1 MRAEPRVNAQSAKRV
16 GAHAIRRPQM
26 PDQEP
31 VGANGVVRYVAML
44 TVLVTTLAFVA
55 LDTFSVQRA
64 RLADFFSKPISKVRI
79 ENQWQHVSERDVTAI
94 LQRYIGAGFFDFD
107 INGASRDLE
116 ALPWVASVDVRRVW
130 PDTLS
135 LHLKEEMPI
144 AMWGSEHLLN
154 QYGELFSPGSTDSF
168 AGLPLL
174 FGPEG
179 SQDRVMQQYKE
190 LSQVLSPVG
199 LRLNGLALSHR
210 QSWSLSVNAMQVE
223 VGRHDVLARV
233 QRFARFYAQQDRA
246 ETAQF
251 ASIDL
256 RYGNGIAVKK
266 STLKLA
272 PLSDVAQR

>member
-1 MRAEPRVNAQSAKRV
+1 MRAEPRATAQSAKRV
-16 GAHAIRRPQM
+16 GAHAVRRPQV
-26 PDQEP
+26 PDEEP
-31 VGANGVVRYVAML
+31 ARASGLLRYVVLL
-44 TVLVTTLAFVA
+44 TFLFASLAFVA

-64 RLADFFSKPISKVRI
+64 RLADFVSKPISKVRI
-79 ENQWQHVSERDVTAI
+79 ENQWQHVSEGDVTAI

-135 LHLKEEMPI
+135 LHLEEEMPI
-144 AMWGSEHLLN
+144 AKWGSAQLLN

-174 FGPEG
+174 DGPEG
-179 SQDRVMQQYKE
+179 SQERVMQQYKQ
-190 LSQVLSPVG
+190 LSQVLSPAG

-210 QSWSLSVNAMQVE
+210 QSWSLRVNAMRVE